1 MTENARAP
9 LLISVPEAARLLS
22 IGRNTA
28 YDLIAAGTLPSIKL
42 GRRRLVSVIALEAWI
57 ARQCGRIGDP
67 AAEVVSLTP
76 EEQKE

>member
-57 ARQCGRIGDP
+57 ARQCGRIG
-67 AAEVVSLTP
+67 ESSG
-76 EEQKE
+76 

>member
-42 GRRRLVSVIALEAWI
+42 GRRRLVSVVALEAWI
-57 ARQCGRIGDP
+57 ARQCGRIG
-67 AAEVVSLTP
+67 ESSG
-76 EEQKE
+76 